1 MLLINENDI
10 FYSQVEYL
18 LKIEAL
24 PIVHIFKI

>member
-24 PIVHIFKI
+24 PINCLHF